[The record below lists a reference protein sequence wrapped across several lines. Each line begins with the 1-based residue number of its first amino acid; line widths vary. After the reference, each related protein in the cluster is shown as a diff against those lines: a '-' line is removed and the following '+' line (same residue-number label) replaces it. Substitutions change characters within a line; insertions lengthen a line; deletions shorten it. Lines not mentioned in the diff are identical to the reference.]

1 MSKKKNTLKDLDE
14 FLKQQAA
21 TLVTPDRIVDKKE
34 TIVIPEY
41 ESTAPVSDAV
51 TEVSTEKILAD
62 LQELAKKEGERFS
75 LKLCDL
81 IIRSV
86 GARNT
91 LAPED
96 KMLINTALYI
106 KSGQQ
111 WKQVIREYWKQKHL
125 KI

>member
-86 GARNT
+86 EARST

-111 WKQVIREYWKQKHL
+111 WKQVIREYWKK
-125 KI
+125 KS